1 MLQVQPTFCGLEAV
15 KRFPLERALP
25 CSDVDN
31 LPLTA
36 FFSQKLRLANKRDSA
51 KPCFYATNIQSVLFG
66 LAPMPYDRLE
76 ELLAGCR
83 AQITMYLISKYDWFV
98 PHFVKYLWFHPA

>member
-1 MLQVQPTFCGLEAV
+1 MEAV
-15 KRFPLERALP
+15 KSFLLKRALP
-25 CSDVDN
+25 YSDVHN

-36 FFSQKLRLANKRDSA
+36 FFSQKLRLANKRDTA

-66 LAPMPYDRLE
+66 LAQMPYDSLE
-76 ELLAGCR
+76 ELLAGRR
-83 AQITMYLISKYDWFV
+83 AQITVYLISKYDWFV